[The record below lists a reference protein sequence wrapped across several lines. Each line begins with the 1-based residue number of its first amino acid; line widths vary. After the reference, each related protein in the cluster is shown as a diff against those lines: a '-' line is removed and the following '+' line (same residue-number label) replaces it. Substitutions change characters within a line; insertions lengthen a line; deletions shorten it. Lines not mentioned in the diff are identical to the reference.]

1 MITPV
6 PRSTRVVWAARNVS
20 ATIGSSSRMSGAI
33 GRPGIGGSGS
43 TTWSAT
49 QSDSKPAASAARP
62 SRAAA
67 SG

>member
-6 PRSTRVVWAARNVS
+6 ARRMRVVCAARKVS
-20 ATIGSSSRMSGAI
+20 ATIGSSSRWSGAI
-33 GRPGIGGSGS
+33 GRPDTGGSGS

-49 QSDSKPAASAARP
+49 HSDSKPAASAARP
-62 SRAAA
+62 TRAAA